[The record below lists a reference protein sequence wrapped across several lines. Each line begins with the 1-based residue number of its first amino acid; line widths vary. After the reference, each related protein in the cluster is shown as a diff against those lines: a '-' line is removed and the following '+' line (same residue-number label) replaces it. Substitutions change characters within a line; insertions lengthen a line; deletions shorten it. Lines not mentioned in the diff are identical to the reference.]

1 MKEAALPG
9 FLWLSHDHDGLHAR
23 RGISCGAF
31 RTGFRH
37 VRDVQMAL
45 WLHMLQDC
53 TAGSE
58 TPSWNVAAE
67 VRLRRVERL
76 SRDHGHGDLPGGD
89 TGRGRCVKVT
99 VKPVLRWP

>member
-67 VRLRRVERL
+67 VLLRRVERL
-76 SRDHGHGDLPGGD
+76 VRDHGHGDLPGGD
-89 TGRGRCVKVT
+89 TGGGRCVKVT